1 MIRYLRQLASE
12 SMIYGLAGMLSRF
25 LMIFLVPIY
34 TRIFSPEDYGVIN
47 LITST
52 MAMVTIFV
60 VLALDNSAHRWY
72 WETEDEDDRKRTLAS
87 WAWCQLVVS
96 IIFSGVIIGFSGYLA
111 RTIVGREDVA
121 IAFVISALALPVSAL
136 GTVTVNWL
144 RMMRRPWA
152 TLAYSFATS
161 LANVLLTIY
170 LVVGLN
176 WGLIGVFVGQF
187 VSAALGAIAAA
198 LLMRDWLSPR
208 RFNWQRLSVMLRFGL
223 PLIPAALS
231 FWIVSLADRYFV
243 QFFTSTAEVGLYA
256 VGSII
261 AALIAFVTGAF
272 QQAWGPFALS
282 IHKQPDAKQVYAAV
296 FLIYLWITCAMSTAL
311 TLFAPELLQ
320 IVATDAYANAA
331 TVVGFLAL
339 STTLSGLTYIAAVG
353 PAIVK
358 SNTPISSAIIYA
370 SILNIALNLVFVPRL
385 GMMGAALGTF
395 ISQAFVPLYL
405 FYRAQQLYPIPYR
418 FAPGLGFVGLAILLM
433 VIGSL
438 WQIESLWIGV
448 IVKLLLCL
456 LFLPAPLLFGV
467 ITSDQSRVFIVSIK
481 NYFIRSVSRSV

>member
-1 MIRYLRQLASE
+1 MRHLRHLASE

-34 TRIFSPEDYGVIN
+34 TRIFSPEDYGAIN

-87 WAWCQLVVS
+87 WAWCQFVVS
-96 IIFSGVIIGFSGYLA
+96 IIFGIVIIGLSGYLA

-121 IAFVISALALPVSAL
+121 IAFALSALALPVSAL

-161 LANVLLTIY
+161 LANVLLTIF
-170 LVVGLN
+170 LVVGLG

-187 VSAALGAIAAA
+187 ASAALGAIAAT
-198 LLMRDWLSPR
+198 LLMHDWLSPR
-208 RFNWQRLSVMLRFGL
+208 RFDWERLSVMLRFGL

-282 IHKQPDAKQVYAAV
+282 IHKQPDAKQVYASV

-320 IVATDAYANAA
+320 IIATEAYANAA

-339 STTLSGLTYIAAVG
+339 GTALSGLTYIAAVG

-358 SNTPISSAIIYA
+358 SNAPISIAIIYA
-370 SILNIALNLVFVPRL
+370 SILNIALNLVFVPWL
-385 GMMGAALGTF
+385 GMIGAALGTL
-395 ISQAFVPLYL
+395 ISQALVPLYL
-405 FYRAQQLYPIPYR
+405 FYRAQQLYPIPYH
-418 FAPGLGFVGLAILLM
+418 FAPGIGFVGFASLLM

-438 WQIESLWIGV
+438 WQIESLWIG
-448 IVKLLLCL
+448 IAVKLLLCL
-456 LFLPAPLLFGV
+456 LFLPAPLLFGA
-467 ITSDQSRVFIVSIK
+467 ITSDQSRTFISSIR
-481 NYFIRSVSRSV
+481 NHLFSSGSRFV